1 MKAEPSTK
9 EFPLKQKRNRARA
22 VTKNYL
28 TAELQ
33 SLIKQYNEGVEG
45 VKPQDKISA
54 IKLLIDLHGM
64 KEEKAQD
71 FKDLKVTL
79 KI

>member
-1 MKAEPSTK
+1 MKVEKSEGYSPK
-9 EFPLKQKRNRARA
+9 NKRMRAKA

-33 SLIKQYNEGVEG
+33 MMINQYNSGVDG
-45 VKPQDKISA
+45 VKPQDKLNA

-64 KEEKAQD
+64 KEASGTD
-71 FKDLKVTL
+71 LKDLKVTL